1 MEFTCKGQY
10 LRLEKFGIRWLKDV
24 LKQINCYIIISFV
37 ITKNRR
43 DKLEKG
49 SIGGKM
55 FSR

>member
-1 MEFTCKGQY
+1 M
-10 LRLEKFGIRWLKDV
+10 DV
-24 LKQINCYIIISFV
+24 LKQTNCYIIISFV

-43 DKLEKG
+43 DKLEEG